1 MIRNSLPI
9 ALLFI
14 LIPIITSG
22 SKGDEK
28 NPVKLSHRIHMAI
41 ENVQCF
47 TCHSGSEESLVS
59 KDLLLPLKENCAVC
73 HDVNSSDKCSVCH
86 LDTDPKEFTGYEI
99 ETPKLLFNH
108 KYHTVERNLPCF
120 FCHGDIQTQ
129 DVSTK
134 ANMPPMATCFNC
146 HNDKTAPTECAW
158 CHVSEDE
165 LRPEFH
171 TADWLH
177 KHRTTVNSPP
187 LIAEEN
193 CMMCHKENW
202 CQDCHVASQ
211 LTESS
216 PQSVF
221 PFYRPSE
228 WGKKPQ
234 VASRVHSL
242 NYRFVHPLDAK
253 GKERFCTTCHEFTE
267 FCVVCHREAQNNI
280 MPKWHQGADW
290 APSIKIFGGRHAD
303 FARRDLERCMGCHD
317 LQGRAT
323 TCLRCHVDNR

>member
-1 MIRNSLPI
+1 MSRISFSI
-9 ALLFI
+9 AL
-14 LIPIITSG
+14 IITFIPLTADG
-22 SKGDEK
+22 SEGDAK

-41 ENVQCF
+41 ENIGCS
-47 TCHSGSEESLVS
+47 TCHIGSGESLVS
-59 KDLLLPLKENCAVC
+59 EDILLPLKENCAYC
-73 HDVNSSDKCSVCH
+73 HDLKAPDKCSVCH
-86 LDTDPKEFTGYEI
+86 IGSNPEEFIGYQV

-108 KYHTVERNLPCF
+108 KYHTVERNMPCF
-120 FCHGDIQTQ
+120 LCHGEIENH

-134 ANMPPMATCFNC
+134 ADMPPMTTCFSC
-146 HNDKTAPTECAW
+146 HDDISAPSECSW

-171 TADWLH
+171 TSDWLH
-177 KHRTTVNSPP
+177 KHRTIFNSPP
-187 LIAEEN
+187 IKAEEN

-202 CQDCHVASQ
+202 CQDCHVGSQ

-234 VASRVHSL
+234 VSSRVHSL
-242 NYRFVHPLDAK
+242 NYRFIHPLDAK
-253 GKERFCTTCHEFTE
+253 GKDRFCTTCHEFTE
-267 FCVVCHREAQNNI
+267 FCVECHREAQNNI
-280 MPKWHQGADW
+280 MPEWHQGVDW
-290 APSIKIFGGRHAD
+290 APSINFGGRHAD

-317 LQGRAT
+317 LQGQAT
-323 TCLRCHVDNR
+323 ICLRCHVDER